1 MICPFCS
8 NNDTRVIDSRLIGGG
23 EQVRRRRVC
32 QDCEVRFTTHETP
45 ELNFPRIIK
54 SDGTR
59 EPFNEEKLQ
68 YGVLKALEKRP
79 VSAELIEVSLNNIK
93 KLIRTLGD
101 REIAADV
108 IGEFVMDEL
117 RKLDK
122 VAYVRFASVY
132 RSFEDVQAFL
142 EEIKGLENELPLKLR
157 EKQLDLLRQDEAKVS
172 DK

>member
-8 NNDTRVIDSRLIGGG
+8 KTDTRVIDSRLLGDG

-32 QDCEVRFTTHETP
+32 QECEVRFTTYETP
-45 ELNFPRIIK
+45 ELNFPRVIK

-59 EPFNEEKLQ
+59 EPFNEEKLR

-79 VSAELIEVSLNNIK
+79 VSVDSIESSLNNIK

-101 REIAADV
+101 REITAGV
-108 IGEFVMDEL
+108 VGEFVMDEL

-157 EKQLDLLRQDEAKVS
+157 KKQLDLLRQDESKKAGK
-172 DK
+172 

>member
-1 MICPFCS
+1 MICPFCG
-8 NNDTRVIDSRLIGGG
+8 NNDTRVIDSRLVGDG
-23 EQVRRRRVC
+23 EQVRRRRIC
-32 QDCEVRFTTHETP
+32 QQCEVRFTTHEKP

-54 SDGTR
+54 SDGAR
-59 EPFNEEKLQ
+59 EPFSEEKLQ

-79 VSAELIEVSLNNIK
+79 VSSELIEASLNNVK
-93 KLIRTLGD
+93 KSIRALGD

-108 IGEFVMDEL
+108 VGEYVMDEL

-142 EEIKGLENELPLKLR
+142 EEIEGLENELPLKLR
-157 EKQLDLLRQDEAKVS
+157 EKQLDLLRQDGSKRS
-172 DK
+172 K